1 MEHLQICRSTGG
13 KKKKPLL
20 KIREILFVLSS
31 REKVADSS
39 EIKLEYA
46 VLYPLL

>member
-1 MEHLQICRSTGG
+1 MQKHWRE
-13 KKKKPLL
+13 KKKPLL